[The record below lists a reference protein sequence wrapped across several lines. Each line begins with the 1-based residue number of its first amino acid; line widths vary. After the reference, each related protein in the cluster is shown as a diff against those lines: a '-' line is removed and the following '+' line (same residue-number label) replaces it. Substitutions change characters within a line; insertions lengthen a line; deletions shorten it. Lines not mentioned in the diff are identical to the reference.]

1 MEQFIR
7 SEMLLGREAM
17 EKLHRAH
24 VAVVGVGG
32 VGSFAVE
39 ALVRAG
45 IGEITLVDSDE
56 VSLSNLNR
64 QLCALH
70 STLGRYKVDV
80 LAERALD
87 INPGLKVH
95 PRVLRYSA
103 ETREEF
109 FSARYD
115 YIVDAIDIVSC
126 KLDLIVSAKE
136 RNIPIISALGA
147 GNRLDP
153 GLLRVADISK
163 TESCPLAKVVRKEL
177 RDRGI
182 RHHKVVYSPEPV
194 LKPLP
199 MEEPPPGRRSIPGS
213 VSWVPGAAGLMLAGE
228 VIKDIAGIGSAK

>member
-177 RDRGI
+177 RERGI

-228 VIKDIAGIGSAK
+228 VIKDIAGIGGAK

>member
-177 RDRGI
+177 RERGI

>member
-115 YIVDAIDIVSC
+115 YIVDAIDMVSC

-177 RDRGI
+177 RERGI

-228 VIKDIAGIGSAK
+228 VIKDIAGIGGAK

>member
-228 VIKDIAGIGSAK
+228 VIKDIAGIGGAK

>member
-7 SEMLLGREAM
+7 SEMLLGREAI
-17 EKLHRAH
+17 EKLLRSH

-45 IGEITLVDSDE
+45 VGELTLVDSDT
-56 VSLSNLNR
+56 VAVSNLNR

-70 STLGRYKVDV
+70 STIGRNKVDV

-87 INPGLKVH
+87 INPEVKVH
-95 PRVLRYSA
+95 PKVLRYSA

-109 FSARYD
+109 FDAHYD

-126 KLDLIVSAKE
+126 KLDLILTAKE

-194 LKPLP
+194 LTPLP

-213 VSWVPGAAGLMLAGE
+213 VSWVPGAAGLLLAGE
-228 VIKDIAGIGSAK
+228 VIKDLVGINKEN

>member
-7 SEMLLGREAM
+7 SEMLLGRKAM
-17 EKLHRAH
+17 ERLWKAH

-32 VGSFAVE
+32 VGGFAVE

-45 IGEITLVDSDE
+45 VGEMTIVDDDK
-56 VSLSNLNR
+56 VALSNLNR
-64 QLCALH
+64 QICALH
-70 STLGRYKVDV
+70 STLGRFKVDV
-80 LAERALD
+80 MAERALD
-87 INPGLKVH
+87 INPRVKIH

-103 ETREEF
+103 ETRDEF
-109 FSARYD
+109 FNASYD

-126 KLDLIVSAKE
+126 KLDLIITARE

-153 GLLRVADISK
+153 GLLQVADISK
-163 TESCPLAKVVRKEL
+163 TVGCPLAKVVRKEL

-199 MEEPPPGRRSIPGS
+199 IEEPPPGRRSIPGS

-228 VIKDIAGIGSAK
+228 VIKNIVGINKEK

>member
-115 YIVDAIDIVSC
+115 YIVDAIDMVSC

-228 VIKDIAGIGSAK
+228 VIKDIAGIGGAK